1 MHFLLMNTEGLEMYK
16 IISGSAFLLLLV
28 LGAINQAWSA
38 IVETGC
44 AIATDSNYQTI
55 NIGSLPAGKLAQNA
69 QEHTRQLSIR
79 LMSCFSE
86 KNNKLLTDWRRFE
99 ISLDGGNNNGLFTI
113 KNGPHD
119 VVLQLTDYKGNV
131 ITPGVPLS
139 IIKINSREMLINYS
153 LRTAASNR
161 LLAIEEYTT
170 TARLKLDY
178 Y

>member
-16 IISGSAFLLLLV
+16 IISASAFLLLLV
-28 LGAINQAWSA
+28 LGAISQAGSA

-55 NIGSLPAGKLAQNA
+55 NLGSLPAGKLA

-99 ISLDGGNNNGLFTI
+99 ISLDGGNDNGVFVI
-113 KNGPHD
+113 KGGPHD
-119 VVLQLTDYKGNV
+119 VVLQFTDYKGNA
-131 ITPGVPLS
+131 IMPGVSLS
-139 IIKINSREMLINYS
+139 IIKTNPGEVLINYS
-153 LRTAASNR
+153 LRPVASDP
-161 LLAIEEYTT
+161 LLVTEGHTS

-178 Y
+178 H